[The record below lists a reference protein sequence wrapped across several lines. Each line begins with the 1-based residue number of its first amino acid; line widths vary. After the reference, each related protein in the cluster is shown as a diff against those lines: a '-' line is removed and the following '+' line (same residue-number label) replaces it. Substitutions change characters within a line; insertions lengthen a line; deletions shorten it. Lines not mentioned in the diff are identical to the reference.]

1 MGEEALRFLQPERS
15 EGPAY
20 APLRSADVLPFAQN
34 GGPFDRK
41 KLKLLRLC
49 LCSRPRFP
57 SLFHVSGR
65 FFSPQGCLGGLMG
78 RSSAARSTGDGIGA
92 SSAAR

>member
-1 MGEEALRFLQPERS
+1 MGGEALRFLQPERS

-34 GGPFDRK
+34 GGWLDRE
-41 KLKLLRLC
+41 KLKLLWLC
-49 LCSRPRFP
+49 PCGRPGFP
-57 SLFHVSGR
+57 SRVHLSGR
-65 FFSPQGCLGGLMG
+65 SLAPGGGLGGLMD

-92 SSAAR
+92 SVAAR